1 MIAFLVSAINICMV
15 FLYGCIGET
24 ITEKSGHLNLG
35 IPGIMCMGTLGGAF
49 GVQIYMNSLSDPQN
63 ASFILLLL
71 CALAMSMIVAAVG
84 GLIYAFLTV
93 TLRSNQ
99 NITGLALT
107 TFGAGVTD
115 FFMTTI
121 DKSRFAVASKLI
133 KTSLVDAIPALKNL
147 GWFADIFLSHGIL
160 VYIAIALAIVVA
172 WFMRKIRVGLNL
184 RAIGES
190 PATADAAGLNVS
202 AYKYSAVLIGAAIA
216 GIGGLFYVMDS
227 SAGSWE
233 NSSTISA
240 FGWLA
245 IALVIFAIWRT
256 DFAILG
262 SFIFGLLYVFNSY
275 SSLFGITTSLAGREL
290 LKLLPY
296 VVTLIVLIVTS
307 IVGKKE
313 TQPPSS
319 LGLNYFREDR

>member
-84 GLIYAFLTV
+84 GLIYALLTV

-172 WFMRKIRVGLNL
+172 WFMRKTRVGLNL

-190 PATADAAGLNVS
+190 PATADAIQIFRGAHRSGNSGYRRLVLRHGQFGGKLGKFVHNIGVRMAG
-202 AYKYSAVLIGAAIA
+202 YSAGHICDMAHGLCHSRLIYIRTVVRFQQLQLAFRHYNFSCRKRAA
-216 GIGGLFYVMDS
+216 
-227 SAGSWE
+227 
-233 NSSTISA
+233 
-240 FGWLA
+240 
-245 IALVIFAIWRT
+245 
-256 DFAILG
+256 
-262 SFIFGLLYVFNSY
+262 
-275 SSLFGITTSLAGREL
+275 
-290 LKLLPY
+290 
-296 VVTLIVLIVTS
+296 
-307 IVGKKE
+307 
-313 TQPPSS
+313 
-319 LGLNYFREDR
+319 